1 MYLLGMVNMIKLL
14 SYIFIGVSLI
24 LLWMA
29 SFRFTKKKQIHLA
42 LSITTVIFIGSLC
55 LSICTYEQWKQ
66 FQIEQW
72 TQQYPRAELV
82 FEPYY
87 KTPEA
92 GIWYYAGAIL
102 TIAWINYNRK
112 KAILK

>member
-1 MYLLGMVNMIKLL
+1 MIKLL

-24 LLWMA
+24 ILWMA

-42 LSITTVIFIGSLC
+42 LSIATVIFIGSLC
-55 LSICTYEQWKQ
+55 LSIYAYEQWKQ

-72 TQQYPRAELV
+72 TQQYPDAELV

-87 KTPEA
+87 RTAEA
-92 GIWYYAGAIL
+92 GISYCAGAIL

-112 KAILK
+112 KGKYAQA

>member
-1 MYLLGMVNMIKLL
+1 MIKLL
-14 SYIFIGVSLI
+14 SYVLMGVSLI
-24 LLWMA
+24 ILWMA
-29 SFRFTKKKQIHLA
+29 SFGFTKRKKVHLA
-42 LSITTVIFIGSLC
+42 LSTATVIFVSSLC
-55 LSICTYEQWKQ
+55 LSIYAYEEWKQ
-66 FQIEQW
+66 IQIEQW
-72 TQQYPRAELV
+72 TQRYPHAELV

-92 GIWYYAGAIL
+92 GICYCAGAIL